1 MQLFYYKCRFDVF
14 NQQLELYSE
23 ASIAL
28 LHLKTPQDFPDLAQ
42 QAKKNLTLDGNELAI
57 SPTYL
62 FWDIAAISQVILSDR
77 YSNSYV

>member
-1 MQLFYYKCRFDVF
+1 MCFLI
-14 NQQLELYSE
+14 QQLELYSE

-28 LHLKTPQDFPDLAQ
+28 LRLKTPQDFPDLAQ

-62 FWDIAAISQVILSDR
+62 FWDIAAISQV
-77 YSNSYV
+77 